1 LKSFESQSKEC
12 EQLRESSL
20 RIAPIS
26 AKQDARIEELSSTVM
41 DLRLKLEN
49 ISHENSQLLI
59 EKEVWK
65 SSKARALAESQELL
79 SERNSANQRL
89 AELQRTLESKDHLYH
104 VNNNKLEKKLDE
116 TSQEL
121 YIKII

>member
-1 LKSFESQSKEC
+1 MKSFESQSKEC

-89 AELQRTLESKDHLYH
+89 AELQRTLESKDHLYQ

-121 YIKII
+121 YIIII